1 MDRWL
6 DNPYQA
12 ATTNGIVGIVLNYP
26 AALFV
31 EPASQSSNRS
41 VAGFGRS
48 GNIKEAARH
57 RCERVNNCAGGLSL
71 DASRR
76 TTSDDVLCAVSASVA
91 FYRGSRG
98 GGARPIRIL
107 TGPLQVGP
115 TFHTLKCIYLSIYL
129 SNVSDYWHA
138 RCYAVFY

>member
-98 GGARPIRIL
+98 GEGTAHQIFDWPP
-107 TGPLQVGP
+107 TGWSH
-115 TFHTLKCIYLSIYL
+115 FSYAKMYLSVYL
-129 SNVSDYWHA
+129 PI
-138 RCYAVFY
+138 